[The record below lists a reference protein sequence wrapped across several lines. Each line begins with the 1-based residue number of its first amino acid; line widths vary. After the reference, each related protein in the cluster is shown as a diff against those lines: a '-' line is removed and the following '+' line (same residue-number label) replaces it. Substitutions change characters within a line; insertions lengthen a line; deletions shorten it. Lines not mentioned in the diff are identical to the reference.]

1 MGTYRL
7 ISAYFLYVNGILF
20 FFVQIKILRCIRI
33 VTSFK
38 PQTVESFTMSY
49 PDKAFE
55 ASVQFIKS
63 LGINVHF
70 KTLDPAQILPGIS
83 IEQGAIFIE
92 EKQLLFPGD
101 VLHEAGHIAVVPLAE
116 RHTLNKETI
125 GKRTDAPA
133 EEMMAI
139 AWSYA
144 ACIHLQLP
152 PEFVFH
158 ENGYKGGGSS
168 ICENFKNGQYFG
180 VPMLQYRGMCCATP
194 NNHQNPYPVMINW
207 TMP

>member
-1 MGTYRL
+1 MPVGKL
-7 ISAYFLYVNGILF
+7 C
-20 FFVQIKILRCIRI
+20 FFVCESVTAFFVLIKILRCKGI

-38 PQTVESFTMSY
+38 SQTVQSFNMSNTE
-49 PDKAFE
+49 KAFE

-63 LGINVHF
+63 LGINVNF
-70 KTLDPAQILPGIS
+70 KPLNPAQILPGIS
-83 IEQGAIFIE
+83 IEQGAIFID

-152 PEFVFH
+152 PEFVLH
-158 ENGYKGGGSS
+158 DDGYKGGGSA

-180 VPMLQYRGMCCATP
+180 VPMLQYRGMCSADKP
-194 NNHQNPYPVMINW
+194 FPYMKNW
-207 TMP
+207 LAP